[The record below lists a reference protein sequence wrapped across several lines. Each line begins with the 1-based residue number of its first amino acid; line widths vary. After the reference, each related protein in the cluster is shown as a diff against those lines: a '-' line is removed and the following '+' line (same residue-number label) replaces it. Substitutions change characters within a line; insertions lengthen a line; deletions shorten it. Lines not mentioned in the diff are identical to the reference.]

1 VLVLTIP
8 HGQTLQIGEARIRV
22 EKARG
27 EAHAVK
33 LYIDAPQ
40 DIRIDRKAAAPLPRR
55 AAA

>member
-1 VLVLTIP
+1 MLVLTIP